1 MGTWGR
7 GPLPSAHRIEWT
19 LSRLPPPP
27 GSGHFPLRP
36 TEERLTS
43 AVTWGGIQSGRVWD
57 PPLQRGGNR
66 WVPVQAPLKRG
77 LSPPKAV
84 TGGFSSP
91 AGAAERDG
99 GRNPPP
105 RLRRATSLF
114 KGGFWGWRA
123 TKDTGPCIGGCVECD
138 DSARPADGEQ
148 HPQSH
153 APEPMARSTEVAG
166 VSVKCGELRF
176 PPQPS
181 SSTENL
187 RSPPHRPAWWY
198 VPGQAR
204 PAGAEAAILRPSQAP
219 VGRKGDR
226 RALRSPRAGRDRQ
239 AHSTG
244 LPSPVMGVLRGS
256 GA

>member
-1 MGTWGR
+1 MRAGL
-7 GPLPSAHRIEWT
+7 GPALT
-19 LSRLPPPP
+19 KGP
-27 GSGHFPLRP
+27 GSAGL
-36 TEERLTS
+36 
-43 AVTWGGIQSGRVWD
+43 I
-57 PPLQRGGNR
+57 
-66 WVPVQAPLKRG
+66 VQAPLKRG